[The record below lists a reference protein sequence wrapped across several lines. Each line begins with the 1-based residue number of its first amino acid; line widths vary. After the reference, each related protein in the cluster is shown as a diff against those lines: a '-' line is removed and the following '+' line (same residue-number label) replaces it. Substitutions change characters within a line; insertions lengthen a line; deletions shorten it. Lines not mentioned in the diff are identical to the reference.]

1 MTRYIDDYYGDLVTG
16 FKPKYYPVGSSIWQD
31 QSCGTI
37 QGCRIGFNPLKSH
50 NETYTAATYRT
61 DMSNM
66 GLSLRFQGIL
76 FESLTQTRSP
86 SFISIGTSVSVYFIL
101 ANDDYGPNTTTR
113 TECNFILDGS
123 LENSYSW
130 DGLDRKGPAYNVEVF
145 RKEGLEN
152 RSHTL
157 SVETGKK
164 THEVYIAF
172 DYATYTV
179 EDPDGEN
186 LDGTDSLKGAS
197 TGIIVGG
204 TIGGL
209 ALIGGALL
217 VFFVCRK
224 RLNGVAKYDDGS
236 IRAIPFMSRLET
248 SNLYQTAKP
257 PAFGRSPGLAQG
269 ASASQSLSQQQ
280 QLHRMKDS
288 LSGLKARDRHNDG
301 GYFAHPG
308 SVAPQSGNSE
318 LVELREQIR
327 ELQTHSILCQ
337 EHQLAMVES
346 SPPTY
351 TP

>member
-1 MTRYIDDYYGDLVTG
+1 MTRYIDNYYGDLVTG

-37 QGCRIGFNPLKSH
+37 QGCRIGFDPLKSH

-66 GLSLRFQGIL
+66 GLSLRFQG
-76 FESLTQTRSP
+76 
-86 SFISIGTSVSVYFIL
+86 TSVSVYFIL
-101 ANDDYGPNTTTR
+101 ANDDYRPNTTTR

-186 LDGTDSLKGAS
+186 LDGMDSLKGAS

-236 IRAIPFMSRLET
+236 
-248 SNLYQTAKP
+248 TAKP
-257 PAFGRSPGLAQG
+257 PAFGRSPAPIPAPGLAQG
-269 ASASQSLSQQQ
+269 HQPHS
-280 QLHRMKDS
+280 HY
-288 LSGLKARDRHNDG
+288 HNN
-301 GYFAHPG
+301 
-308 SVAPQSGNSE
+308 NS
-318 LVELREQIR
+318 
-327 ELQTHSILCQ
+327 SIG
-337 EHQLAMVES
+337 
-346 SPPTY
+346 
-351 TP
+351 